1 MSCNIIL
8 TFLQIHVA
16 YVVETQR
23 PTKPSDFNR
32 EHFSYVPQ
40 NQNRNQNQNY
50 NDFSERKYYYSNYS
64 MRISS

>member
-8 TFLQIHVA
+8 TLLQIHVA

-40 NQNRNQNQNY
+40 NQNQNY
-50 NDFSERKYYYSNYS
+50 NDFSERKYYYYS